1 MKQPIKLNEDKIKEI
16 VSEKLKN
23 ILKEHGEMPAMY
35 YPEKL
40 VYYPEDGK
48 LGGDM
53 GYDFLD
59 KGELGSN
66 DHETIVN
73 GIIDYLTNDYPME
86 KNDWPVVMFL
96 GNGNKPEKLYISS
109 LDKEYANDISVASE
123 RTFGMRIPVEIVGN
137 VTNESKASVKLN
149 ETELCE
155 MIAESVKM
163 VLVERSMVW
172 GNSNGE
178 RLATTGNN
186 FKISGVVKRVD
197 DYKGIPYS
205 AVIETTDGNIMHI
218 GLSGE
223 QARKVKEGET
233 HTFIGYVHDPGYLKQ
248 CIATKIE

>member
-1 MKQPIKLNEDKIKEI
+1 M
-16 VSEKLKN
+16 
-23 ILKEHGEMPAMY
+23 KEHGEMLAMY

-66 DHETIVN
+66 DPETIVN

-109 LDKEYANDISVASE
+109 LDKEFINGISLASE

-149 ETELCE
+149 ETELRK
-155 MIAESVKM
+155 MIAESVKRI
-163 VLVERSMVW
+163 L
-172 GNSNGE
+172 GE
-178 RLATTGNN
+178 KLG
-186 FKISGVVKRVD
+186 
-197 DYKGIPYS
+197 
-205 AVIETTDGNIMHI
+205 
-218 GLSGE
+218 
-223 QARKVKEGET
+223 
-233 HTFIGYVHDPGYLKQ
+233 
-248 CIATKIE
+248 